1 MTRTTVPTGLM
12 PRCQIA
18 DPQVQEHLLCQHYES
33 GGVQCENPEQHTDDH
48 WISEHTISHALAG
61 NGYAC
66 TAFDPAEPVQ
76 SFQGPVPTYTEQQMV
91 DALLR
96 CAADRD
102 SLPRND
108 YIRRRHDDE
117 PSAPLLERRF
127 GSWNAAL
134 ERAGLNTTEQPLHF
148 QGATTK
154 WTEEMILDALRECWI
169 KTGSITVLAYEAW
182 RTGGTDGICR
192 THVPPAATIRFRMGS
207 WSRATQLAVG

>member
-1 MTRTTVPTGLM
+1 
-12 PRCQIA
+12 
-18 DPQVQEHLLCQHYES
+18 
-33 GGVQCENPEQHTDDH
+33 
-48 WISEHTISHALAG
+48 
-61 NGYAC
+61 
-66 TAFDPAEPVQ
+66 
-76 SFQGPVPTYTEQQMV
+76 MV

-134 ERAGLNTTEQPLHF
+134 ESAGLNTTEQPLHF

-169 KTGSITVLAYEAW
+169 KTGSIAVLAYEAW